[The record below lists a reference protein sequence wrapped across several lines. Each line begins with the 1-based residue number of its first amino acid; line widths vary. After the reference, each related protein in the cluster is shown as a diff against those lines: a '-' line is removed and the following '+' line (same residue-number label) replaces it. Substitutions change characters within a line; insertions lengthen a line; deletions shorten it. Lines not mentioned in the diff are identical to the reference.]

1 MDRPT
6 SLSVT
11 AALVAVQSAA
21 LGSYGAVELLRAL
34 FGHPHDRGTAVLL
47 GVLLVFYA
55 IAILVAARGI
65 WNLKRWAQTPTY
77 LVQFFS
83 IVIGIGQIHT
93 LPYLMVPLIVVGLA
107 TLVAVSLPASRQ
119 ALGGI

>member
-21 LGSYGAVELLRAL
+21 LGSYGVVELLRAL

-47 GVLLVFYA
+47 GVLVVFYA